1 MTQGRHA
8 VPGHSAVGVRRASGL
23 RWNLPEPWLSET
35 KEK

>member
-8 VPGHSAVGVRRASGL
+8 VPGHSAAGVHRASGL
-23 RWNLPEPWLSET
+23 TWNLLEPWMSET